1 MREVRA
7 IAFVTRLIDEQV
19 VKRRR
24 LKRILIHD
32 IDAEPYIV
40 RLAYSSKLNV
50 DWSFLVHLRDVG
62 RESTERWIKA
72 NFDKLGIESSIDLRA
87 DFL

>member
-7 IAFVTRLIDEQV
+7 IAFVTRLIDERV

-32 IDAEPYIV
+32 IDAEPYMV
-40 RLAYSSKLNV
+40 RLA
-50 DWSFLVHLRDVG
+50 
-62 RESTERWIKA
+62 
-72 NFDKLGIESSIDLRA
+72 
-87 DFL
+87 